1 MSKDGIQ
8 TLGYNVGLV
17 QALPKMG
24 RYTFGEKVE
33 YWAVIWGTV
42 IMSRWWARRPETS
55 DRSSRRPSS
64 CSTPGSSP
72 TSGRLI
78 FRPAGLTTSTSTL
91 TWTLSPGQMVTYDDV
106 VADMLKTGLG
116 SLDVF
121 VSQGAPI
128 PVIQTRIFDDAG
140 VDGTTGF
147 TEPFYRTTDVPTS
160 GTGYLIGPSDVAR
173 FRYNIGIRT
182 LQDGVAVTA
191 TVRNSNGSVSHVE
204 TNHYDQPVFLQ
215 TSASSFLGVSLRD
228 DQSIQLSYSGGGVI
242 IYGATVDNVT
252 NDSSAQFM
260 TYGTAVQTAQAKPAR
275 SSSATPILFAALL
288 AALGAAIGAVVIKR

>member
-1 MSKDGIQ
+1 MTPTG
-8 TLGYNVGLV
+8 TLGTPGPNNTNTRTRTRTRTPALGPQQLVGYIPVVGSTPGNFGSFFKTSV
-17 QALPKMG
+17 QL
-24 RYTFGEKVE
+24 FN
-33 YWAVIWGTV
+33 
-42 IMSRWWARRPETS
+42 
-55 DRSSRRPSS
+55 
-64 CSTPGSSP
+64 PGSSP

-204 TNHYDQPVFLQ
+204 TNHYDPPVFLQ

-288 AALGAAIGAVVIKR
+288 AALGAAIGAVVVKR